1 MRRPGT
7 LPGLPLG
14 RGRREQ
20 LEVLESRETS
30 PRGRARFGIGVALA
44 AAALAAPTLAQAHV
58 ERSTYWPDPAPDTS
72 VNPAAGGEVPEA
84 RTLKSALNKSLP
96 GDTHVVCQPNSMK
109 LAKQAIRHAKKEGIE
124 LRPSEDPEK
133 ISRKKA
139 RRLKRQNKKFKKKC
153 GFDSIQDA
161 VLEAGNN
168 DRIVVMPGI
177 YTEPESRAKPEND
190 PACAHLTA
198 DSDHGTGA
206 VGYQYQATC
215 PNDQNLIAVI
225 GREPTGAPEPP
236 VDPDTDRS
244 GIPPELL
251 GPCIRCNLQIE
262 GSVPDPDAVVV
273 DAGEVASGNGGPANP
288 VKDVVLRLDRADGAV
303 VRNMTFRHAAEHGI
317 YPIEV
322 DGYLLDRVKMFHNEE
337 YGHLSF
343 TSDHGLLTNCEAAG
357 SGDAGVYPGAAAQTG
372 EQTEEPTQRYNQQ
385 ISNCDL
391 HHNVLGHSGSM
402 GDAIHIVKNDVYDN
416 AVGISVDSIS
426 AAGHP
431 GYPQDSLLVEDNE
444 IYSNNFNPFEPNSD
458 VVPTVP
464 AAVGTGMWI
473 AGGNANVLQSNHI
486 YDNWRRGVMLFS
498 VPDAIACAPGD
509 AQQTCD
515 ETGIPENSNSH
526 RNVFRNNVMGRS
538 PTGEALPNGLD
549 FWWDESVGT
558 RENCWVGNTGTDGS
572 PGSVSGDPQNLPAD
586 CASSLGTGSP
596 DKFSELLTC
605 FAATEGGPQEA
616 CPWFTTPPK
625 P

>member
-1 MRRPGT
+1 MGMRPG
-7 LPGLPLG
+7 
-14 RGRREQ
+14 RRWMPA
-20 LEVLESRETS
+20 VIAA
-30 PRGRARFGIGVALA
+30 GALTVPA
-44 AAALAAPTLAQAHV
+44 LAQAHI
-58 ERSTYWPDPAPDTS
+58 ERSTYWPDPAPDTTIS
-72 VNPAAGGEVPEA
+72 PAAGGQVPEA
-84 RTLKSALNKSLP
+84 RTLRSALRREPP
-96 GDTHVVCQPNSMK
+96 GSTQIVCQQGSMK
-109 LAKQAIRHAKKEGIE
+109 LAKQSIREAKLVGIE
-124 LRPSEDPEK
+124 LRPSEPLEK
-133 ISRKKA
+133 ITRKQA
-139 RRLKRQNKKFKKKC
+139 RRLKRWNRRFKRGC
-153 GFDSIQDA
+153 EFHSIQDA
-161 VLEAGNN
+161 VFEAGNN
-168 DRIVVMPGI
+168 DRIVVMPGV

-198 DSDHGTGA
+198 ASDHGTGA

-236 VDPDTDRS
+236 VDPDTDRH
-244 GIPPELL
+244 GIPAELL

-273 DAGEVASGNGGPANP
+273 DAGDPSSGNGGPANP
-288 VKDVVLRLDRADGAV
+288 AKDVVLRLDRADGAV

-372 EQTEEPTQRYNQQ
+372 EQTIEPTQRYNQQ

-402 GDAIHIVKNDVYDN
+402 GDAIHIVHNDVYDN

-431 GYPQDSLLVEDNE
+431 GYPQDSLLVEDNQ

-473 AGGNANVLQSNHI
+473 AGGNANVLRDNHI

-498 VPDAIACAPGD
+498 VPDAVACAPSD

-526 RNVFRNNVMGRS
+526 RNRFHDNVMGVS
-538 PTGEALPNGLD
+538 PSGEVLPNGVD
-549 FWWDESVGT
+549 FWWDESAGT
-558 RENCWVGNTGTDGS
+558 HENCWFDNTGVNGT
-572 PGSVSGDPQNLPAD
+572 PGSVTGDPQPLPSD
-586 CASSLGTGSP
+586 CNSSLGTASDP
-596 DKFSELLTC
+596 SKFAELLAC
-605 FAATEGGPQEA
+605 FAATEGGPQDA

>member
-1 MRRPGT
+1 LITRKRER
-7 LPGLPLG
+7 
-14 RGRREQ
+14 RGRR
-20 LEVLESRETS
+20 
-30 PRGRARFGIGVALA
+30 ALA
-44 AAALAAPTLAQAHV
+44 ALVAAGALGIPALAQAHV

-72 VNPAAGGEVPEA
+72 VQPATGGEVPEA
-84 RTLKSALNKSLP
+84 RTLKSALKKKPP
-96 GDTHVVCQPNSMK
+96 GDTHVVCQSNSMK
-109 LAKQAIRHAKKEGIE
+109 LAKQAIREAKKEGVE

-133 ISRKKA
+133 ISRKNA
-139 RRLKRQNKKFKKKC
+139 RRLKRQNKKFRKRC
-153 GFDSIQDA
+153 GFDSIQEA
-161 VLEAGNN
+161 VFEAGNN
-168 DRIVVMPGI
+168 DRIVVMPGT

-190 PACAHLTA
+190 PACANLTA

-206 VGYQYQATC
+206 VGYEYQATC

-236 VDPDTDRS
+236 VNPDTDRH
-244 GIPPELL
+244 GIPAELL

-262 GSVPDPDAVVV
+262 GSVPDPDAVIV
-273 DAGEVASGNGGPANP
+273 DAGEISSGNGGPANP

-317 YPIEV
+317 YLVEV

-372 EQTEEPTQRYNQQ
+372 EQTTEPGQRYNQQ

-391 HHNVLGHSGSM
+391 HHNTLGHSGSM

-416 AVGISVDSIS
+416 AVGLSVDSIS

-431 GYPQDSLLVEDNE
+431 GYPQDSLLVEENE
-444 IYSNNFNPFEPNSD
+444 IYSNNFNPFEPSSD
-458 VVPTVP
+458 VPPTVP

-473 AGGNANVLQSNHI
+473 AGGNANVLQGNHI
-486 YDNWRRGVMLFS
+486 YDNWRRGVMLFA
-498 VPDAIACAPGD
+498 VPDAIACAPGE

-515 ETGIPENSNSH
+515 ETGIPQNTSSN
-526 RNVFRNNVMGRS
+526 RNEFQGNAMGVS
-538 PTGEALPNGLD
+538 PAGDVLPNGVD
-549 FWWDESVGT
+549 FWWDQFPGNT
-558 RENCWVGNTGTDGS
+558 DNCWHDNTGAEGTA
-572 PGSVSGDPQNLPAD
+572 GSVTSDPPQPLLPSNCD
-586 CASSLGTGSP
+586 SSLGTGHP
-596 DKFSELLTC
+596 LKEAELTAC
-605 FAATEGGPQEA
+605 FAAFQGAPAEA